1 MSARSKR
8 RLVGLAAVVAFL
20 AASLAFTSAALAGE
34 LGDRQ
39 GDTVDDNN
47 QQPMDVPQADILKS
61 WITAGTK
68 GILLGVQVRKPTD
81 PATDRAWVE
90 GDSSAQWELDVN
102 GDSKPDYTAEL
113 YNDDGKVTGEVSRA
127 DAGDDAPAKC
137 LVSKFSY
144 AAEEGYT
151 VTVDPACIGSPSS
164 VAYQATFSYDTNP
177 SDENSG
183 DATDTSPDQGMSPSV
198 TIGK

>member
-1 MSARSKR
+1 MSARARR
-8 RLVGLAAVVAFL
+8 RLLGLVVAAVL
-20 AASLAFTSAALAGE
+20 AGSTAFTPALAGE
-34 LGDRQ
+34 LTDRQ
-39 GDTVDDNN
+39 GDTVNDDNDK
-47 QQPMDVPQADILKS
+47 PVDVPQADIVKS

-68 GILLGVQVRKPTD
+68 EILLGLQVRKPTD
-81 PATDRAWVE
+81 PATDRAWVA
-90 GDSSAQWELDVN
+90 GDSSAQWDLDVN

-113 YNDDGKVTGEVSRA
+113 YNDDGKITGEVSRA

-137 LVSKFSY
+137 LVTKHSY

-151 VTVDPACIGSPSS
+151 VTVDPACIGSPTS

-183 DATDTSPDQGMSPSV
+183 DVTDTSPDQGMSPSV
-198 TIGK
+198 TVGK